1 MSQSEKAK
9 SRDFSSFVIMA
20 ILLLVT
26 DALALFVAQPFEA
39 VGIVA
44 FENPTDPFNLAY
56 LFLTLIVV
64 TAVILLISRFWK
76 KQIILAIVLGST
88 GLLVFYVLYPF
99 LTFALPVPWS
109 LILSAA
115 IVVFLLTLLIKYPEW
130 YVIDTVGILVGLA
143 TMAMLGISLSVTLV
157 ILLLIVMAIYDA
169 ISVYQ
174 TKHMIDLADTVIDLK
189 LPVLLVI
196 PRDRKYSL
204 LEQKKS
210 LKQKLEDHEEH
221 DASFMGLGDIIF
233 PGTLAVSAFVN
244 LSTNGLIVAFSV
256 MIGTLIGFTLLA
268 TLVMKG
274 KPQAGLPLLCS
285 GAILGYVVSSLLLFG
300 RLVGLGF

>member
-9 SRDFSSFVIMA
+9 SRDFSSFAIMA

-56 LFLTLIVV
+56 LFITLIVV

-204 LEQKKS
+204 LAQKKS
-210 LKQKLEDHEEH
+210 LKQKLEDQEERE
-221 DASFMGLGDIIF
+221 ASFMGLGDIIF

-244 LSTNGLIVAFSV
+244 LPTNGLIVAFSV

-285 GAILGYVVSSLLLFG
+285 GAILGYLVSSLLLFG

>member
-9 SRDFSSFVIMA
+9 SRDFSSFAIMA

-39 VGIVA
+39 VGIIA

-204 LEQKKS
+204 LAQKKS
-210 LKQKLEDHEEH
+210 LKQKLEDQEERE
-221 DASFMGLGDIIF
+221 ASFMGLGDIIF

-244 LSTNGLIVAFSV
+244 LPTNGLIVAFSV